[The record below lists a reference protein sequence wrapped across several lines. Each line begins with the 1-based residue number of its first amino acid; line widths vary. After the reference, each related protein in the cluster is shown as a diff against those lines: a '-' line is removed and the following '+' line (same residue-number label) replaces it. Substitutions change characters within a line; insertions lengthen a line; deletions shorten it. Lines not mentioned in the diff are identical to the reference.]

1 MAVQHAVSVE
11 EFEHFLADYVET
23 DRHFELIN
31 GEIVEKMPTFM
42 HGFIVLLLGGAL
54 LTYLRQNPIGQASVE
69 ARYRA
74 PGDNLHDVIPDLSF
88 IVTEKGALVSQG
100 AAPYMPDL
108 AVEVQSDGQSD
119 KFMADKAAYYLANG
133 SRMVWLVYPKNQLV
147 EVLTPGAR
155 FLLSAE
161 DTLEGGDV
169 LPGFSLAV
177 RDLFAQ

>member
-1 MAVQHAVSVE
+1 MGTFYRGYILAKLGTAV
-11 EFEHFLADYVET
+11 
-23 DRHFELIN
+23 
-31 GEIVEKMPTFM
+31 G
-42 HGFIVLLLGGAL
+42 
-54 LTYLRQNPIGQASVE
+54 TYLRENPIGCAMIRASYSLNGTDLPE
-69 ARYRA
+69 
-74 PGDNLHDVIPDLSF
+74 DIIPLSF
-88 IVTEKGALVSQG
+88 ITKDKVPLVSHG

-108 AVEVQSDGQSD
+108 AAEVQDEDQSD
-119 KFMADKAAYYLANG
+119 KYMADKAAYYLANG
-133 SRMVWLVYPKNQLV
+133 SSMVWLVYPKNQLV